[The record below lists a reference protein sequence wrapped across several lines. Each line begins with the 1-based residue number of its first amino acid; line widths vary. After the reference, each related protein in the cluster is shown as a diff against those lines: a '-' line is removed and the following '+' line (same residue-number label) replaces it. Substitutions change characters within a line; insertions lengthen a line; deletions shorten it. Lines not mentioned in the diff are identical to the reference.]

1 MRSGRTSKSK
11 GYVTISIITS
21 KNLRFRRPQH
31 IVVVDT
37 ICFCL
42 TTAIFTESELSRKI
56 LDFRQKSNMALA
68 SVTAPFWCLPDYVFL
83 KKT

>member
-21 KNLRFRRPQH
+21 KNFRFRRPQD

-42 TTAIFTESELSRKI
+42 TTDISTQLTVLI
-56 LDFRQKSNMALA
+56 LE
-68 SVTAPFWCLPDYVFL
+68 C
-83 KKT
+83 

>member
-1 MRSGRTSKSK
+1 VLSNK
-11 GYVTISIITS
+11 
-21 KNLRFRRPQH
+21 
-31 IVVVDT
+31 
-37 ICFCL
+37 
-42 TTAIFTESELSRKI
+42 TAEIAE